1 MPNNLPLTG
10 DDFVDRLR
18 QGPYR
23 KNPNYN
29 PKTKKGRSVPP
40 IIVDTSAGDLT
51 GGGFTRTSNQ
61 GLNLDFSARSLGRDL
76 ESVEQDE
83 ELGISLSPY
92 NTVDEL
98 NKARADSQ
106 SALSQFGNFLAQAG
120 LGEVLVG
127 TMEGFG
133 NIFDG
138 AKQFVTGDNY
148 ESSAWTR
155 FWEDIHN
162 NIKDKFKIYRENP
175 NANWDLSDFGWWMDN
190 AVSVA
195 TTASLMI
202 PAAGWARGISML
214 GRIGKIGK
222 GVNAVTRWA
231 SKGLSNWSKAAK
243 TGNKYAQMRAAASI
257 NKTIHNAAEIT
268 GTALLSRTGENYME
282 GRQVYDDVYTNSKE
296 NLDNMPDTEFQKFL
310 ARHPEFRNQSKDN
323 IAKEIARQSA
333 NETFY
338 NDYWMLLMDIPQ
350 FKALGSL
357 WGKPMQ
363 RASKASERIA
373 AENVRRTLAGKKAE
387 DLIKDNLLNRTK
399 EGFKYAFKH
408 PTKSAVITQLGEGFE
423 EMYQGIQ
430 SEKGMEVATKYFD
443 PSFTPR
449 SLTSY
454 LTDGSIW
461 EQGFWG
467 WIGGMAFT
475 PAGQAIQK
483 GSHAVKGLYNK
494 KHMTAEEYEQWQRAN
509 RNIGA
514 EKINNVTVTAKE
526 FIDNMNKI
534 NEGKNPF
541 NFIVNKDTGAKII
554 KDGQLVE
561 ETIDDEQKELL
572 KQEAIDKFVTDTAF
586 DAIDSGVYPLMQE
599 ILNSSEFDQY
609 LTKNGATINGNDKA
623 ISKEISNRME
633 AIADMYQNE
642 LRNVNNLTDKANPF
656 ATIATARSLVRTKLQ
671 LEDYE
676 NQLGNITARMEE
688 ANDNQ
693 TDFNPYIERRKYNY
707 AKRQLDDIERQE
719 QIIATQYAN
728 KEIGASARDQYMK
741 ELDAQRKVWQ
751 DYIMNNTSKGA
762 IEETMRIIQE
772 DESIPD
778 DMKKDFSTIMRNLDK
793 QIASATEV
801 SIPSDTIKELIDEE
815 ITIESR
821 RNYTQAQ
828 LPLDETDYKNVYNE
842 FAMAMDQMYR
852 KRIDGDIDT
861 VKNYLN
867 NAKDL
872 DEAINKVLSENTG
885 ISKVDNALKSIRYGY
900 FNQNKD
906 MRGQITNNL
915 QMELIIEEARK
926 NRKKAE
932 DLQAEAEQSGTVLP
946 ESEAAQQQEQE
957 EAAVNQQETQDEN
970 DNPSTGEVEQTAIV
984 NTNTTI
990 TTDNTNLE
998 RAEAQQAQATVGTPE
1013 QEVETRQTGHEHDV
1027 NPMQVDVAQDEVEVQ
1042 RKLAQTIDA
1051 NSLRAELAAR
1061 KYVMQ
1066 IGFKESAKLDEI
1078 TKALQNKD
1086 ESKLAEFIQEITDFL
1101 TKQGFDN
1108 DISKIMAQRALVST
1122 INMYG
1127 AMNEKSA
1134 FGRLATQLAIGL
1146 NEAAAKKYSA
1156 TELINGKGLDEVV
1169 DAFMKEFVK
1178 VTNNLKLTNGK
1189 YVINLKTLFNYLI
1202 HNENIN
1208 GNTAVQIYN
1217 NLNEYIGSSVNTKY
1231 IFTGYDTK
1239 RGLYQTGEE
1248 FIHQVEEQ
1256 RKQEIASR
1264 NQMHIHLIE
1273 PEQRN
1278 KEFNDAMLAAANGAP
1293 SHIEEQRNKVG
1304 EVTNLNVIVDWE
1316 KNGKKKSTKIG
1327 ILRTVH
1333 YSQDARKIYPNSH
1346 YSGFR
1351 NEITRNDDGT
1361 VSLDCDN
1368 LFYAIC
1374 DATTTDGF
1382 NLRNAIADYFEK
1394 RLALLQDE
1402 SLTSAGLNKALNAL
1416 ITPEFISSI
1425 VDNPLIEELINQ
1437 GRYKLYV
1444 EAEDIEDIHD
1454 DEKSMRRL
1462 TAIRLAEDISKILF
1476 YADGYAENNVASEV
1490 NDFAVDSYT
1499 LRERYKTWKD
1509 KVYDNY
1515 THTYE
1520 LQKAINNNENKSAI
1534 VNVNV
1539 GFVTRLNEAPEDSQ
1553 PNIADQDFNPI
1564 PNTDGYTPFV
1574 YYSNGK
1580 LVDEYGNDYGYAP
1593 SGFGDYSMGYIV
1605 HTDGVQSFIAAC
1617 RTTANVKNTKI
1628 HKTVIAEI
1636 VDIITAQINN
1646 INNSNHVDNFNV
1658 VKERLQELFGPGGLF
1673 YFGNINLVTDS
1684 NERFITIQYKQGSGK
1699 NAKYTNI
1706 ATFHSIN
1713 KDGITPS
1720 NAITIYD
1727 NAGKVLTNVT
1737 SINAETRGILNKLT
1751 QTLTDTFVIN
1761 RSQIGM
1767 TKQTKSGGTPRI
1779 FTWNGENFIVHLGG
1793 KDYTYKNYGD
1803 FILQTAGFTTNLV
1816 SKNGSFVTRY
1826 IDTRHV
1832 TMDTHINKKE
1842 KVTQKA
1848 NTAVSDYLYNERNPK
1863 RKTANTE
1870 EILKRAGVPQEKIDI
1885 LLGTNSKIPFVTKQI
1900 FLSNVDDGKT
1910 NAFYNKKD
1918 KKIYITPRGAAIM
1931 NGSST
1936 NAIRIILHE
1945 NIHRLFNSSK
1955 YNDAERQR
1963 IINEIGYK
1971 TDNVEEDNPNSI
1983 YNFVVNKL
1991 KEQHNKGEIN
2001 DAFFNSTMKVIDT
2014 TQSYDNP
2021 QTKVEEFVVECLTQ
2035 PLFTEWL
2042 NNTQYDNESSVQG
2055 IKQSKKSILQ
2065 KLMDI
2070 LLNLFG
2076 IKDRKI
2082 NDFSILAREYVILGK
2097 GNNPTTNNDL
2107 FSQPIT
2113 TTTTTANAADT
2124 DNTNSPVERQPA
2136 SPTAIDNQPPA
2147 INPATGENIGTDT
2160 NDYIPIDEDGVFTMP
2175 DDEDYDPA
2183 DGLKAATD
2191 LIENNDTTA
2200 EIYSV
2205 PIADGADISTFGVR
2219 TVNDMSDFVNTFPMQ
2234 YRANIKQI
2242 LASNELNYTCA

>member
-1 MPNNLPLTG
+1 MPNNVITG
-10 DDFVDRLR
+10 NSFVDKIR
-18 QGPYR
+18 PYIP
-23 KNPNYN
+23 NPEYN
-29 PKTKKGRSVPP
+29 PKTKKGRVQPP
-40 IIVDTSAGDLT
+40 ILVDSSAPAINDNFMSRTMNSVNRLT
-51 GGGFTRTSNQ
+51 FTGRELGFTNEEI
-61 GLNLDFSARSLGRDL
+61 
-76 ESVEQDE
+76 ESDAD
-83 ELGISLSPY
+83 LGITLSPY

-162 NIKDKFKIYRENP
+162 DIKDKFKIYRENP
-175 NANWDLSDFGWWMDN
+175 NADWDLSDFGWWMDN

-222 GVNAVTRWA
+222 GINAVTRWA
-231 SKGLSNWSKAAK
+231 SKGLSNWSKAAR
-243 TGNKYAQMRAAASI
+243 TGNKYAQIRAAASI
-257 NKTIHNAAEIT
+257 NKTINNAAEIT

-282 GRQVYDDVYTNSKE
+282 GRQVYDEVYTNSKE

-310 ARHPEFRNQSKDN
+310 ARHPEFRNQSKDD

-387 DLIKDNLLNRTK
+387 DLIKNNLLNRTK

-454 LTDGSIW
+454 FTDGSIW

-483 GSHAVKGLYNK
+483 GSHAIKGLYNK

-514 EKINNVTVTAKE
+514 EKINNVTITAKE

-541 NFIVNKDTGAKII
+541 NFVVNKDTGTKII

-609 LTKNGATINGNDKA
+609 LTKNGATVNGNDKA

-633 AIADMYQNE
+633 AISDMYQNE

-656 ATIATARSLVRTKLQ
+656 ATIAAARSLVRTKLQ

-676 NQLGNITARMEE
+676 NQLGNIAARMEE

-707 AKRQLDDIERQE
+707 AKRQLDNIERQE

-762 IEETMRIIQE
+762 IEETMRTIQE

-778 DMKKDFSTIMRNLDK
+778 NMKKDFYTIMRNLDK

-828 LPLDETDYKNVYNE
+828 LPLDEADYKNVYNE

-872 DEAINKVLSENTG
+872 DEAINNVLSENTG

-932 DLQAEAEQSGTVLP
+932 NLQAEAEQSGTVLP
-946 ESEAAQQQEQE
+946 ESEAGQQQEQE
-957 EAAVNQQETQDEN
+957 EAAINQQETQDEN
-970 DNPSTGEVEQTAIV
+970 GNPSTGEVEQTTTA
-984 NTNTTI
+984 NTDTTI
-990 TTDNTNLE
+990 ATDNTNLE
-998 RAEAQQAQATVGTPE
+998 RAESQQAQATVGAPE

-1027 NPMQVDVAQDEVEVQ
+1027 NPMQVDVAQDEAEVQ

-1066 IGFKESAKLDEI
+1066 IGFKEGAKLDAI
-1078 TKALQNKD
+1078 TQALQNKD

-1101 TKQGFDN
+1101 TKQGFDD

-1169 DAFMKEFVK
+1169 DAFMEEFVK
-1178 VTNNLKLTNGK
+1178 VTNNLKLSNGK
-1189 YVINLKTLFNYLI
+1189 YIINLKTLFNYLI
-1202 HNENIN
+1202 HNESID
-1208 GNTAVQIYN
+1208 GKTAVQIYN
-1217 NLNEYIGSSVNTKY
+1217 NLNEYIASSVNTKY

-1256 RKQEIASR
+1256 RKQEISSR

-1293 SHIEEQRNKVG
+1293 SHIEEQRNKAG
-1304 EVTNLNVIVDWE
+1304 ELTNLNVIVDWE

-1402 SLTSAGLNKALNAL
+1402 SLTPAGLNKALNAL

-1437 GRYKLYV
+1437 GRYKPYV

-1462 TAIRLAEDISKILF
+1462 TAIRLAEDISKVLF

-1520 LQKAINNNENKSAI
+1520 LQKAINNNENKSATI
-1534 VNVNV
+1534 NVNV

-1593 SGFGDYSMGYIV
+1593 SGFGDYSMGFIV

-1617 RTTANVKNTKI
+1617 RTTANVKNTKM
-1628 HKTVIAEI
+1628 HKAVIAE
-1636 VDIITAQINN
+1636 VADIITAQINN
-1646 INNSNHVDNFNV
+1646 INNSNHADNFNV
-1658 VKERLQELFGPGGLF
+1658 VKERLEELFGLGGLF

-1684 NERFITIQYKQGSGK
+1684 NERFITIQYKQGRGK
-1699 NAKYTNI
+1699 DAKYTNI
-1706 ATFHSIN
+1706 TTFHSIN

-1727 NAGKVLTNVT
+1727 NAGKVLTNIT
-1737 SINAETRGILNKLT
+1737 SINAETQGILNKLT
-1751 QTLTDTFVIN
+1751 QTLTDNFVIN

-1779 FTWNGENFIVHLGG
+1779 FTWNGENFIVHLGA

-1803 FILQTAGFTTNLV
+1803 FIFQTAGFTTNLV

-1832 TMDTHINKKE
+1832 TMDTHINKKQ
-1842 KVTQKA
+1842 KITQKA

-1863 RKTANTE
+1863 RKTADTE

-1900 FLSNVDDGKT
+1900 SLSNVDDGKT

-1918 KKIYITPRGAAIM
+1918 KKIYITPRGASVM

-1955 YNDAERQR
+1955 YTNAERQR
-1963 IINEIGYK
+1963 IVTEL
-1971 TDNVEEDNPNSI
+1971 EDV
-1983 YNFVVNKL
+1983 YNFVRQKFIEEHDNGK
-1991 KEQHNKGEIN
+1991 IN
-2001 DAFFNSTMKVIDT
+2001 DAFFNSVNKVLDT
-2014 TQSYDNP
+2014 TQSYDNQ
-2021 QTKVEEFVVECLTQ
+2021 QTRMEEFVVECLTQ

-2107 FSQPIT
+2107 FSQHLT
-2113 TTTTTANAADT
+2113 TTSTAANTVDT
-2124 DNTNSPVERQPA
+2124 DNTNSPVEGQPA

-2147 INPATGENIGTDT
+2147 INPATGENVETTT

>member
-1 MPNNLPLTG
+1 MPNNVITG
-10 DDFVDRLR
+10 NSFVDKIR
-18 QGPYR
+18 PYIP
-23 KNPNYN
+23 NPEYN
-29 PKTKKGRSVPP
+29 PKTKKGRVQPP
-40 IIVDTSAGDLT
+40 ILVDSSAPAINDNFMSRTMNSVNRLT
-51 GGGFTRTSNQ
+51 FTGRELGFTNEEI
-61 GLNLDFSARSLGRDL
+61 
-76 ESVEQDE
+76 ESDAD
-83 ELGISLSPY
+83 LGITLSPY

-162 NIKDKFKIYRENP
+162 DIKDKFKIYRENP
-175 NANWDLSDFGWWMDN
+175 NADWDLSDFGWWMDN

-222 GVNAVTRWA
+222 GINAVTRWA
-231 SKGLSNWSKAAK
+231 SKGLSNWSKAAR
-243 TGNKYAQMRAAASI
+243 TGNKYAQIRAAASI
-257 NKTIHNAAEIT
+257 NKTINNAAEIT

-282 GRQVYDDVYTNSKE
+282 GRQVYDEVYTNSKE

-310 ARHPEFRNQSKDN
+310 ARHPEFRNQSKDD

-387 DLIKDNLLNRTK
+387 DLIKNNLLNRTK

-454 LTDGSIW
+454 FTDGSIW

-483 GSHAVKGLYNK
+483 GSHAIKGLYNK

-514 EKINNVTVTAKE
+514 EKINNVTITAKE

-541 NFIVNKDTGAKII
+541 NFVVNKDTGTKII

-609 LTKNGATINGNDKA
+609 LTKNGATVNGNDKA

-633 AIADMYQNE
+633 AISDMYQNE

-656 ATIATARSLVRTKLQ
+656 ATIAAARSLVRTKLQ

-676 NQLGNITARMEE
+676 NQLGNIAARMEE

-707 AKRQLDDIERQE
+707 AKRQLDNIERQE

-762 IEETMRIIQE
+762 IEETMRTIQE

-778 DMKKDFSTIMRNLDK
+778 NMKKDFYTIMRNLDK

-828 LPLDETDYKNVYNE
+828 LPLDEADYKNVYNE

-872 DEAINKVLSENTG
+872 DEAINNVLSENTG

-932 DLQAEAEQSGTVLP
+932 NLQAEAEQSGTVLP
-946 ESEAAQQQEQE
+946 ESEAGQQQEQE
-957 EAAVNQQETQDEN
+957 EAAINQQETQDEN
-970 DNPSTGEVEQTAIV
+970 GNPSTGEVEQTTTA
-984 NTNTTI
+984 NTDTTI
-990 TTDNTNLE
+990 ATDNTNLE
-998 RAEAQQAQATVGTPE
+998 RAESQQAQATVGAPE

-1027 NPMQVDVAQDEVEVQ
+1027 NPMQVDVAQDEAEVQ

-1066 IGFKESAKLDEI
+1066 IGFKEGAKLDAI
-1078 TKALQNKD
+1078 TQALQNKD

-1101 TKQGFDN
+1101 TKQGFDD

-1169 DAFMKEFVK
+1169 DAFMEEFVK
-1178 VTNNLKLTNGK
+1178 VTNNLKLSNGK
-1189 YVINLKTLFNYLI
+1189 YIINLKTLFNYLI
-1202 HNENIN
+1202 HNESID
-1208 GNTAVQIYN
+1208 GKTAVQIYN
-1217 NLNEYIGSSVNTKY
+1217 NLNEYIASSVNTKY

-1256 RKQEIASR
+1256 RKQEISSR

-1293 SHIEEQRNKVG
+1293 SHIEEQRNKAG
-1304 EVTNLNVIVDWE
+1304 ELTNLNVIVDWE

-1402 SLTSAGLNKALNAL
+1402 SLTPAGLNKALNAL

-1437 GRYKLYV
+1437 GRYKPYV

-1462 TAIRLAEDISKILF
+1462 TAIRLAEDISKVLF

-1520 LQKAINNNENKSAI
+1520 LQKAINNNENKSATI
-1534 VNVNV
+1534 NVNV

-1593 SGFGDYSMGYIV
+1593 SGFGDYSMGFIV
-1605 HTDGVQSFIAAC
+1605 HTDGIQSFIAAC
-1617 RTTANVKNTKI
+1617 RTTANVKNTKM
-1628 HKTVIAEI
+1628 HKAVIAE
-1636 VDIITAQINN
+1636 VADIITAQINN
-1646 INNSNHVDNFNV
+1646 INNSNHADNFNV
-1658 VKERLQELFGPGGLF
+1658 VKERLEELFGPGGLF

-1684 NERFITIQYKQGSGK
+1684 NERFITIQYKQGRGK
-1699 NAKYTNI
+1699 DAKYTNI
-1706 ATFHSIN
+1706 TTFHSIN

-1727 NAGKVLTNVT
+1727 NAGKVLTNIT
-1737 SINAETRGILNKLT
+1737 SINAETQGILNKLT
-1751 QTLTDTFVIN
+1751 QTLTDNFVIN

-1779 FTWNGENFIVHLGG
+1779 FTWNGENFIVHLGA

-1803 FILQTAGFTTNLV
+1803 FIFQTAGFTTNLV

-1832 TMDTHINKKE
+1832 TMDTHINKKQ
-1842 KVTQKA
+1842 KITQKA

-1863 RKTANTE
+1863 RKTADTE

-1900 FLSNVDDGKT
+1900 SLSNVDDGKT

-1918 KKIYITPRGAAIM
+1918 KKIYITPRGASVM

-1955 YNDAERQR
+1955 YTNAERQR
-1963 IINEIGYK
+1963 IVTEL
-1971 TDNVEEDNPNSI
+1971 EDV
-1983 YNFVVNKL
+1983 YNFVRQKFIEEHDNGK
-1991 KEQHNKGEIN
+1991 IN
-2001 DAFFNSTMKVIDT
+2001 DAFFNSVNKVLDT
-2014 TQSYDNP
+2014 TQSYDNQ
-2021 QTKVEEFVVECLTQ
+2021 QTRMEEFVVECLTQ

-2107 FSQPIT
+2107 FSQHLT
-2113 TTTTTANAADT
+2113 TTSTAANTVDT
-2124 DNTNSPVERQPA
+2124 DNTNSPVEGQPA

-2147 INPATGENIGTDT
+2147 INPATGENVETTT

>member
-1 MPNNLPLTG
+1 MPHPILTG
-10 DDFVDRLR
+10 NDLLDKLR
-18 QGPYR
+18 SNGVYR
-23 KNPNYN
+23 NPDYN
-29 PKTKKGRSVPP
+29 PKTKKGKLQPQHLVDDTAGNINRG
-40 IIVDTSAGDLT
+40 IVTRAAQDQANIQVSPVDL
-51 GGGFTRTSNQ
+51 
-61 GLNLDFSARSLGRDL
+61 GLTQNEVDEDF
-76 ESVEQDE
+76 
-83 ELGISLSPY
+83 ELGINPINPY

-127 TMEGFG
+127 SMEGFG

-148 ESSAWTR
+148 ESSAWTS

-175 NANWDLSDFGWWMDN
+175 DTSWDLSDFGWWMDN

-202 PAAGWARGISML
+202 PTVGVAKGISML
-214 GRIGKIGK
+214 GRIGKIEK
-222 GVNAVTRWA
+222 GINAATRWV

-257 NKTIHNAAEIT
+257 NKTIRNGAETT
-268 GTALLSRTGENYME
+268 GTSLLSRTGENYME
-282 GRQVYDDVYTNSKE
+282 GRQVYDDVYTNTKE
-296 NLDNMPDTEFQKFL
+296 NLDNMPDEEFAKFL
-310 ARHPEFRNQSKDN
+310 AQHPEFRNQSKDD
-323 IAKEIARQSA
+323 IAKEIAHQSA

-357 WGKPMQ
+357 WGKPMR

-373 AENVRRTLAGKKAE
+373 TENVRRTLAGKKAE
-387 DLIKDNLLNRTK
+387 DLIKDNILNRTK

-483 GSHAVKGLYNK
+483 GSHAAKGLYNK

-541 NFIVNKDTGAKII
+541 NFVVNKDTGVKII

-609 LTKNGATINGNDKA
+609 LINNGATINGNDKA

-656 ATIATARSLVRTKLQ
+656 ATITTARSLIRTKLQ

-676 NQLGNITARMEE
+676 NQLGNIAARMEE

-693 TDFNPYIERRKYNY
+693 TDFSPYIERKKYNY
-707 AKRQLDDIERQE
+707 AKRQLDNIEKQE

-762 IEETMRIIQE
+762 IEETMRTIQE
-772 DESIPD
+772 DENIPD
-778 DMKKDFSTIMRNLDK
+778 DMKKDFSTIMKNLDK

-815 ITIESR
+815 TTIESR

-915 QMELIIEEARK
+915 QMELVIEEARK

-957 EAAVNQQETQDEN
+957 EAAANQQETQDEN
-970 DNPSTGEVEQTAIV
+970 GNPSTGEVEQTATA
-984 NTNTTI
+984 NTNTAI
-990 TTDNTNLE
+990 ATDNTNLE

-1013 QEVETRQTGHEHDV
+1013 QKVETRQTGHEHDV
-1027 NPMQVDVAQDEVEVQ
+1027 NPMQVDVAQDEAEVQ

-1066 IGFKESAKLDEI
+1066 IGFKESAKLDAI
-1078 TKALQNKD
+1078 TQALQNKD

-1156 TELINGKGLDEVV
+1156 TELINGKGLDEIV
-1169 DAFMKEFVK
+1169 DSFMEEFVK
-1178 VTNNLKLTNGK
+1178 ITNNLKLSNGK

-1202 HNENIN
+1202 HNESID

-1217 NLNEYIGSSVNTKY
+1217 NLNEYIASSVNTKY

-1248 FIHQVEEQ
+1248 FINQVEEQ
-1256 RKQEIASR
+1256 RKQEISSR

-1273 PEQRN
+1273 YEQRN
-1278 KEFNDAMLAAANGAP
+1278 KEFDDAMLAAANGAP
-1293 SHIEEQRNKVG
+1293 SHIEEQRNSEG
-1304 EVTNLNVIVDWE
+1304 EVTNLNIIVDWE

-1327 ILRTVH
+1327 ILRAVH

-1402 SLTSAGLNKALNAL
+1402 SLTPAELNKALNAL

-1437 GRYKLYV
+1437 GRYKPYA
-1444 EAEDIEDIHD
+1444 EAEDIKDIYND
-1454 DEKSMRRL
+1454 DESMQRR
-1462 TAIRLAEDISKILF
+1462 TAIRLAEDISKVLF

-1499 LRERYKTWKD
+1499 LRLRYKTWKY

-1520 LQKAINNNENKSAI
+1520 LQKAINNNENKSAT

-1580 LVDEYGNDYGYAP
+1580 FVDEYGNDYGYAP
-1593 SGFGDYSMGYIV
+1593 SGFGDYSMGFLVY
-1605 HTDGVQSFIAAC
+1605 TDGVQPFIAAC

-1628 HKTVIAEI
+1628 HKAVIAE
-1636 VDIITAQINN
+1636 VADIITAQINN

-1658 VKERLQELFGPGGLF
+1658 VKERLEELFGPGGLF

-1684 NERFITIQYKQGSGK
+1684 NERFITIQYKQGNGK
-1699 NAKYTNI
+1699 DAKYTNI

-1727 NAGKVLTNVT
+1727 NTGKVLTNIT
-1737 SINAETRGILNKLT
+1737 SINPGTRGILNKLT
-1751 QTLTDTFVIN
+1751 QTLTNTFVIN

-1779 FTWNGENFIVHLGG
+1779 FTWDGKNFIVHLGG

-1803 FILQTAGFTTNLV
+1803 FIFQTAGFTTNLV

-1832 TMDTHINKKE
+1832 TMNTHINKKE

-1848 NTAVSDYLYNERNPK
+1848 NTAVSDYLYDERNPK
-1863 RKTANTE
+1863 RKTADTE

-1918 KKIYITPRGAAIM
+1918 KKIYMTPRGAAVM

-1945 NIHRLFNSSK
+1945 NIHRLFNGHK
-1955 YNDAERQR
+1955 YTNAERQR
-1963 IINEIGYK
+1963 IVTEL
-1971 TDNVEEDNPNSI
+1971 EDV
-1983 YNFVVNKL
+1983 YNFVRQKL
-1991 KEQHNKGEIN
+1991 IEEHDNGKIN
-2001 DAFFNSTMKVIDT
+2001 DAFFNSVNKVLDT
-2014 TQSYDNP
+2014 TQSYDNQ
-2021 QTKVEEFVVECLTQ
+2021 QTRMEEFVVECLTQ

-2070 LLNLFG
+2070 LLNLLG
-2076 IKDRKI
+2076 IKDREI

-2097 GNNPTTNNDL
+2097 DNNPTTNNDL
-2107 FSQPIT
+2107 FSQPMT
-2113 TTTTTANAADT
+2113 TSSVVTNAADT
-2124 DNTNSPVERQPA
+2124 DNTNSPVEGQPA

-2147 INPATGENIGTDT
+2147 INPATGENVETTT
-2160 NDYIPIDEDGVFTMP
+2160 NDYIPIDEDGVFIMP
-2175 DDEDYDPA
+2175 DDEDYDA
-2183 DGLKAATD
+2183 SDGLKAATD

>member
-1 MPNNLPLTG
+1 MPNNVITG
-10 DDFVDRLR
+10 NSFVDKIR
-18 QGPYR
+18 PYIP
-23 KNPNYN
+23 NPEYN
-29 PKTKKGRSVPP
+29 PKTKKGRIQPPVLVDSSAPAINDDFMSRTMNSVNR
-40 IIVDTSAGDLT
+40 LT
-51 GGGFTRTSNQ
+51 FTGRELGFTNEEI
-61 GLNLDFSARSLGRDL
+61 
-76 ESVEQDE
+76 ESDAD
-83 ELGISLSPY
+83 LGITLSPY

-106 SALSQFGNFLAQAG
+106 SALAQFGNFLAQAG

-148 ESSAWTR
+148 ESSTWTR

-231 SKGLSNWSKAAK
+231 SKGLSNWSKTAK

-296 NLDNMPDTEFQKFL
+296 NLDNMPDEEFAKFL
-310 ARHPEFRNQSKDN
+310 TRHPEFRNQSKDD

-338 NDYWMLLMDIPQ
+338 NDYWMLLMDTPQ

-357 WGKPMQ
+357 WGKPLN

-373 AENVRRTLAGKKAE
+373 AENVRRTLAGKNAE
-387 DLIKDNLLNRTK
+387 DLIKDNLLNKTK

-514 EKINNVTVTAKE
+514 EKINNVTITAKE

-541 NFIVNKDTGAKII
+541 NFVVNKDTGAKII

-609 LTKNGATINGNDKA
+609 LTKNGATVNSNDKA

-676 NQLGNITARMEE
+676 NQLGNIAARMEE

-707 AKRQLDDIERQE
+707 AKRQLDNIERQE

-762 IEETMRIIQE
+762 IEETMRTIQE
-772 DESIPD
+772 NESIPD
-778 DMKKDFSTIMRNLDK
+778 NMKKDFYTIMRNLDK

-828 LPLDETDYKNVYNE
+828 LPLDETNYKNVYNE

-915 QMELIIEEARK
+915 QMELVIEEARK

-970 DNPSTGEVEQTAIV
+970 GNPSTGEVEQTTTT
-984 NTNTTI
+984 NTNTAI
-990 TTDNTNLE
+990 ATDNTNLE
-998 RAEAQQAQATVGTPE
+998 RAEAQQAQATVGAPE

-1027 NPMQVDVAQDEVEVQ
+1027 NPMQVDIAQDEAEVQ

-1066 IGFKESAKLDEI
+1066 IGFKEGAKLDAI
-1078 TKALQNKD
+1078 TQALQNKD
-1086 ESKLAEFIQEITDFL
+1086 ESKLTEFIQEITDFL
-1101 TKQGFDN
+1101 TKQGFDSN
-1108 DISKIMAQRALVST
+1108 ISKIMAQRALVST

-1169 DAFMKEFVK
+1169 DAFMEEFIK
-1178 VTNNLKLTNGK
+1178 VTNNLKLSNGK
-1189 YVINLKTLFNYLI
+1189 YIINLKTLFNYLI
-1202 HNENIN
+1202 HNESID
-1208 GNTAVQIYN
+1208 GKTAVQIYN
-1217 NLNEYIGSSVNTKY
+1217 NLNEYIASSVNTKY

-1333 YSQDARKIYPNSH
+1333 YSQNARKIYPNSH

-1394 RLALLQDE
+1394 RLALLQNE
-1402 SLTSAGLNKALNAL
+1402 SLTPAGLNKALNAL

-1437 GRYKLYV
+1437 GRYKPYV

-1462 TAIRLAEDISKILF
+1462 TAIRLAEDISKVLF

-1520 LQKAINNNENKSAI
+1520 LQKAINNNENKTADI
-1534 VNVNV
+1534 NVNV

-1593 SGFGDYSMGYIV
+1593 SGFGDYSMGFIV

-1628 HKTVIAEI
+1628 HKAVIAEI
-1636 VDIITAQINN
+1636 ADIITAQINN
-1646 INNSNHVDNFNV
+1646 INNSNHIDNFNV
-1658 VKERLQELFGPGGLF
+1658 VKERLEELFGPGGLF

-1684 NERFITIQYKQGSGK
+1684 NERFITIQYKQGRGK
-1699 NAKYTNI
+1699 DAKYTNI

-1779 FTWNGENFIVHLGG
+1779 FTWNGENFIVHLGD

-1803 FILQTAGFTTNLV
+1803 FIFQTAGFTTNLV

-1842 KVTQKA
+1842 KITQKA

-1863 RKTANTE
+1863 RKTADTE

-1900 FLSNVDDGKT
+1900 SLSNVDDGKT
-1910 NAFYNKKD
+1910 NAFYDKKD
-1918 KKIYITPRGAAIM
+1918 KKIYITPRGAAVM

-1945 NIHRLFNSSK
+1945 NIHRLFNSTK
-1955 YNDAERQR
+1955 YTNAERQR
-1963 IINEIGYK
+1963 IITEL
-1971 TDNVEEDNPNSI
+1971 EDV
-1983 YNFVVNKL
+1983 YNFVRQKL
-1991 KEQHNKGEIN
+1991 IEEHDNGNIN
-2001 DAFFNSTMKVIDT
+2001 DAFFNSVNKVLDT
-2014 TQSYDNP
+2014 TQSYDNQ
-2021 QTKVEEFVVECLTQ
+2021 QTRMEEFVVECLTQ

-2082 NDFSILAREYVILGK
+2082 NDFSILAREYVILSK
-2097 GNNPTTNNDL
+2097 GNIPTTNDNI
-2107 FSQPIT
+2107 FSQPMT
-2113 TTTTTANAADT
+2113 TTSTATNAADI
-2124 DNTNSPVERQPA
+2124 DNTNSPVERQSV

-2160 NDYIPIDEDGVFTMP
+2160 NDDIPIDEDGVFTMP

-2183 DGLKAATD
+2183 DGLKAATN

-2205 PIADGADISTFGVR
+2205 PIADDANISTFGVR
-2219 TVNDMSDFVNTFPMQ
+2219 TVNDMSDFINTFPMQ

>member
-1 MPNNLPLTG
+1 MPRPILTG
-10 DDFVDRLR
+10 NDLLDKLR
-18 QGPYR
+18 SNGVYR
-23 KNPNYN
+23 NPNYN
-29 PKTKKGRSVPP
+29 PKTKKGKLQPQYL
-40 IIVDTSAGDLT
+40 VDNTAGDINRGIVTRAAQDQANIQVSPVDLGLT
-51 GGGFTRTSNQ
+51 QNEVDE
-61 GLNLDFSARSLGRDL
+61 DF
-76 ESVEQDE
+76 
-83 ELGISLSPY
+83 ELGINPINRY

-127 TMEGFG
+127 SMEGFG

-148 ESSAWTR
+148 ESSAWTS

-202 PAAGWARGISML
+202 PAAGWAKGISML
-214 GRIGKIGK
+214 GRVRKIGK
-222 GVNAVTRWA
+222 GVNATTRWI

-257 NKTIHNAAEIT
+257 NKTINNAAEIT

-282 GRQVYDDVYTNSKE
+282 GRQVYDEVYTNSKE
-296 NLDNMPDTEFQKFL
+296 NLQGMIEKDEQDGTHEFAKFI
-310 ARHPEFRNQSKDN
+310 ARNPKFRNMSVDD

-363 RASKASERIA
+363 RASKSSERIA

-408 PTKSAVITQLGEGFE
+408 PTKSAIITQLGEGFE

-467 WIGGMAFT
+467 WIGGTAFT

-483 GSHAVKGLYNK
+483 GFHAAKGLYNK
-494 KHMTAEEYEQWQRAN
+494 KRMTAEEYEQWQRAN

-541 NFIVNKDTGAKII
+541 NFVVNKDTGAKII

-572 KQEAIDKFVTDTAF
+572 KQEAIDKFVIDTAF

-609 LTKNGATINGNDKA
+609 LTKNGATVNGNDKA

-656 ATIATARSLVRTKLQ
+656 ATIAAARSLVRTKLQ

-676 NQLGNITARMEE
+676 NQLGNIAARMEE

-693 TDFNPYIERRKYNY
+693 TDFSPYIERRKYNY
-707 AKRQLDDIERQE
+707 AKRQLDNIERQE

-762 IEETMRIIQE
+762 IEETMRTIQE

-778 DMKKDFSTIMRNLDK
+778 DMKKDFSIIMRNLDK
-793 QIASATEV
+793 QIASATEI

-926 NRKKAE
+926 NRQKAE

-946 ESEAAQQQEQE
+946 ESEAAQQQEKE
-957 EAAVNQQETQDEN
+957 EAAINQQETQDEN
-970 DNPSTGEVEQTAIV
+970 GNHSTGKVEQTTTA

-1027 NPMQVDVAQDEVEVQ
+1027 NPMQVDVVQDEAEVQ

-1066 IGFKESAKLDEI
+1066 IGFKEGAKLDAI
-1078 TKALQNKD
+1078 TQALQNKD

-1101 TKQGFDN
+1101 AKQGFDN

-1178 VTNNLKLTNGK
+1178 VTNNIKLSNGK

-1202 HNENIN
+1202 HNESIN

-1217 NLNEYIGSSVNTKY
+1217 NLNEYIASSINTKY

-1256 RKQEIASR
+1256 RKQEIAYR

-1278 KEFNDAMLAAANGAP
+1278 KEFNDAMLAAVNGAP
-1293 SHIEEQRNKVG
+1293 SHIEEQRNKAG

-1351 NEITRNDDGT
+1351 N
-1361 VSLDCDN
+1361 
-1368 LFYAIC
+1368 
-1374 DATTTDGF
+1374 
-1382 NLRNAIADYFEK
+1382 
-1394 RLALLQDE
+1394 
-1402 SLTSAGLNKALNAL
+1402 
-1416 ITPEFISSI
+1416 
-1425 VDNPLIEELINQ
+1425 
-1437 GRYKLYV
+1437 
-1444 EAEDIEDIHD
+1444 
-1454 DEKSMRRL
+1454 
-1462 TAIRLAEDISKILF
+1462 
-1476 YADGYAENNVASEV
+1476 
-1490 NDFAVDSYT
+1490 
-1499 LRERYKTWKD
+1499 
-1509 KVYDNY
+1509 
-1515 THTYE
+1515 
-1520 LQKAINNNENKSAI
+1520 
-1534 VNVNV
+1534 
-1539 GFVTRLNEAPEDSQ
+1539 
-1553 PNIADQDFNPI
+1553 
-1564 PNTDGYTPFV
+1564 
-1574 YYSNGK
+1574 
-1580 LVDEYGNDYGYAP
+1580 
-1593 SGFGDYSMGYIV
+1593 
-1605 HTDGVQSFIAAC
+1605 
-1617 RTTANVKNTKI
+1617 
-1628 HKTVIAEI
+1628 
-1636 VDIITAQINN
+1636 
-1646 INNSNHVDNFNV
+1646 
-1658 VKERLQELFGPGGLF
+1658 
-1673 YFGNINLVTDS
+1673 
-1684 NERFITIQYKQGSGK
+1684 
-1699 NAKYTNI
+1699 
-1706 ATFHSIN
+1706 
-1713 KDGITPS
+1713 
-1720 NAITIYD
+1720 
-1727 NAGKVLTNVT
+1727 
-1737 SINAETRGILNKLT
+1737 
-1751 QTLTDTFVIN
+1751 
-1761 RSQIGM
+1761 
-1767 TKQTKSGGTPRI
+1767 
-1779 FTWNGENFIVHLGG
+1779 
-1793 KDYTYKNYGD
+1793 
-1803 FILQTAGFTTNLV
+1803 
-1816 SKNGSFVTRY
+1816 
-1826 IDTRHV
+1826 
-1832 TMDTHINKKE
+1832 
-1842 KVTQKA
+1842 
-1848 NTAVSDYLYNERNPK
+1848 
-1863 RKTANTE
+1863 
-1870 EILKRAGVPQEKIDI
+1870 
-1885 LLGTNSKIPFVTKQI
+1885 
-1900 FLSNVDDGKT
+1900 
-1910 NAFYNKKD
+1910 
-1918 KKIYITPRGAAIM
+1918 
-1931 NGSST
+1931 
-1936 NAIRIILHE
+1936 
-1945 NIHRLFNSSK
+1945 
-1955 YNDAERQR
+1955 
-1963 IINEIGYK
+1963 
-1971 TDNVEEDNPNSI
+1971 
-1983 YNFVVNKL
+1983 
-1991 KEQHNKGEIN
+1991 
-2001 DAFFNSTMKVIDT
+2001 
-2014 TQSYDNP
+2014 
-2021 QTKVEEFVVECLTQ
+2021 
-2035 PLFTEWL
+2035 
-2042 NNTQYDNESSVQG
+2042 
-2055 IKQSKKSILQ
+2055 
-2065 KLMDI
+2065 
-2070 LLNLFG
+2070 
-2076 IKDRKI
+2076 
-2082 NDFSILAREYVILGK
+2082 
-2097 GNNPTTNNDL
+2097 
-2107 FSQPIT
+2107 
-2113 TTTTTANAADT
+2113 
-2124 DNTNSPVERQPA
+2124 
-2136 SPTAIDNQPPA
+2136 
-2147 INPATGENIGTDT
+2147 
-2160 NDYIPIDEDGVFTMP
+2160 
-2175 DDEDYDPA
+2175 
-2183 DGLKAATD
+2183 
-2191 LIENNDTTA
+2191 
-2200 EIYSV
+2200 
-2205 PIADGADISTFGVR
+2205 
-2219 TVNDMSDFVNTFPMQ
+2219 
-2234 YRANIKQI
+2234 
-2242 LASNELNYTCA
+2242 

>member
-1 MPNNLPLTG
+1 MPRPILTG
-10 DDFVDRLR
+10 NDLLDKLR
-18 QGPYR
+18 SNGVYR
-23 KNPNYN
+23 NPDYN
-29 PKTKKGRSVPP
+29 PKTKKGKLQPQYL
-40 IIVDTSAGDLT
+40 VDNTAGDINRGIVTRAAQDQANIQVSPVDLGLT
-51 GGGFTRTSNQ
+51 QNEVDE
-61 GLNLDFSARSLGRDL
+61 DF
-76 ESVEQDE
+76 
-83 ELGISLSPY
+83 ELGINPINRY

-127 TMEGFG
+127 SMEGFG

-148 ESSAWTR
+148 ESSAWTS

-202 PAAGWARGISML
+202 PAAGWAKGISML
-214 GRIGKIGK
+214 GRVSKIGK
-222 GVNAVTRWA
+222 GVNATTRWI

-257 NKTIHNAAEIT
+257 NKTINNAAEIT

-282 GRQVYDDVYTNSKE
+282 GRQVYDEVYTNSKE
-296 NLDNMPDTEFQKFL
+296 NLQGMIEKDEQDGTHEFAKFI
-310 ARHPEFRNQSKDN
+310 ARNPKFRNMSVDD

-363 RASKASERIA
+363 RASKSSERIA

-483 GSHAVKGLYNK
+483 GFHAAKGLYNK

-514 EKINNVTVTAKE
+514 EKINNVTITAKE

-541 NFIVNKDTGAKII
+541 NFVVNKDTGTKII

-609 LTKNGATINGNDKA
+609 LTKNGANINGNDKA
-623 ISKEISNRME
+623 ISKEISNRMS

-642 LRNVNNLTDKANPF
+642 LRNFNNLTDKANPF
-656 ATIATARSLVRTKLQ
+656 TTINATRSVVRAKLQ

-676 NQLGNITARMEE
+676 NQLGNIAARMEE

-693 TDFNPYIERRKYNY
+693 TDFSPYIERRKYNY
-707 AKRQLDDIERQE
+707 AKRQLDNIERQE

-762 IEETMRIIQE
+762 IEETMRTIQE

-778 DMKKDFSTIMRNLDK
+778 DMKKDFSIIMRNLDK
-793 QIASATEV
+793 QIASATEI

-852 KRIDGDIDT
+852 KRIDGNIDT

-867 NAKDL
+867 DAKDL

-926 NRKKAE
+926 NRQKAE

-970 DNPSTGEVEQTAIV
+970 GNLSTGEVEQTTTA
-984 NTNTTI
+984 NTNTAI

-998 RAEAQQAQATVGTPE
+998 RVEAQQAQATVGTPE

-1027 NPMQVDVAQDEVEVQ
+1027 NPMQVDVAQDEAEVQ

-1066 IGFKESAKLDEI
+1066 IGFKEGAKLDAI
-1078 TKALQNKD
+1078 TQALQNKD

-1108 DISKIMAQRALVST
+1108 DITKIMAQRALVST

-1156 TELINGKGLDEVV
+1156 TELINGKGLNEVV
-1169 DAFMKEFVK
+1169 DAFMEEFVK
-1178 VTNNLKLTNGK
+1178 VTNNIKLSNGK

-1202 HNENIN
+1202 HNESIN

-1217 NLNEYIGSSVNTKY
+1217 NLNEYIASSINTKY

-1293 SHIEEQRNKVG
+1293 SHIEEQRNKAG

-1402 SLTSAGLNKALNAL
+1402 SLTPAGLNKALNAL

-1437 GRYKLYV
+1437 DRYKPHI

-1462 TAIRLAEDISKILF
+1462 TAIRLAEDISKVLF

-1509 KVYDNY
+1509 KIYDNY

-1520 LQKAINNNENKSAI
+1520 LQKAINNDENKTATI
-1534 VNVNV
+1534 NVNV
-1539 GFVTRLNEAPEDSQ
+1539 SFVTRLNEAPEDSQ

-1593 SGFGDYSMGYIV
+1593 SGFGDYSMGFIV

-1628 HKTVIAEI
+1628 HKAVIAE
-1636 VDIITAQINN
+1636 VADIITAQINN
-1646 INNSNHVDNFNV
+1646 VNNSNHVDNFNV
-1658 VKERLQELFGPGGLF
+1658 VKERLEELFGPGGLF

-1684 NERFITIQYKQGSGK
+1684 NERFITIQYKQGRGK
-1699 NAKYTNI
+1699 DAKYTNI

-1727 NAGKVLTNVT
+1727 NAGKVLTNVI

-1751 QTLTDTFVIN
+1751 QTLTDNFVIN

-1803 FILQTAGFTTNLV
+1803 FIFQTAGFTTNLV

-1832 TMDTHINKKE
+1832 TMDTHINKKQ

-1863 RKTANTE
+1863 RKTSDTE

-1900 FLSNVDDGKT
+1900 SLSNVDDGKT

-1918 KKIYITPRGAAIM
+1918 KKIYITPRGAAVM

-1955 YNDAERQR
+1955 YTNAEHQR
-1963 IINEIGYK
+1963 IVTEL
-1971 TDNVEEDNPNSI
+1971 EDV
-1983 YNFVVNKL
+1983 YNFVRQKL
-1991 KEQHNKGEIN
+1991 IEEHDNGNIN
-2001 DAFFNSTMKVIDT
+2001 DAFFNSVNKVLDT
-2014 TQSYDNP
+2014 TQSYDNQ
-2021 QTKVEEFVVECLTQ
+2021 QTRMEEFVVECLTQ

-2097 GNNPTTNNDL
+2097 GNAPITNNDL
-2107 FSQPIT
+2107 FSQHIT
-2113 TTTTTANAADT
+2113 TTSAVTNAADT
-2124 DNTNSPVERQPA
+2124 DNTNSPVERQPT

-2147 INPATGENIGTDT
+2147 INPATGENVETTT

>member
-1 MPNNLPLTG
+1 MPRPILTG
-10 DDFVDRLR
+10 NDLLDKLR
-18 QGPYR
+18 NNGVYR
-23 KNPNYN
+23 NPNYN
-29 PKTKKGRSVPP
+29 PKTKKGKLQPEYL
-40 IIVDTSAGDLT
+40 VDNNAGDINS
-51 GGGFTRTSNQ
+51 GIVTRAAQDQANIQVSPVDL
-61 GLNLDFSARSLGRDL
+61 GLSQEDVDRDF
-76 ESVEQDE
+76 
-83 ELGISLSPY
+83 ELGINPINPY
-92 NTVDEL
+92 NTADEL
-98 NKARADSQ
+98 DKARADTQ
-106 SALSQFGNFLAQAG
+106 SALSQFGNFLGQAA

-127 TMEGFG
+127 SMEGFG

-138 AKQFVTGDNY
+138 AKQFITRDNY
-148 ESSAWTR
+148 ESSDWTNY
-155 FWEDIHN
+155 WEDLHN
-162 NIKDKFKIYRENP
+162 SIKDKFKIYRENP
-175 NANWDLSDFGWWMDN
+175 NTSWDLSDFGWWMDN

-214 GRIGKIGK
+214 GRIGKVEK
-222 GVNAVTRWA
+222 ATNALTRWA

-257 NKTIHNAAEIT
+257 NKTIRNGAEIV

-282 GRQVYDDVYTNSKE
+282 GRQVYDEVYTNSKE
-296 NLDNMPDTEFQKFL
+296 NLDNMPDAEFQKFL
-310 ARHPEFRNQSKDN
+310 ARHPEFRNQSKDD

-338 NDYWMLLMDIPQ
+338 NDYWMLLMDILQ

-387 DLIKDNLLNRTK
+387 DLIKDNFLNRTK
-399 EGFKYAFKH
+399 EGFRYAFKN
-408 PTKSAVITQLGEGFE
+408 PTKSAVATQLGEGFE

-443 PSFTPR
+443 PLFTPR

-454 LTDGSIW
+454 LSDSSIW

-483 GSHAVKGLYNK
+483 GAHAVKGLYNK

-514 EKINNVTVTAKE
+514 EKINNVTTTAQE
-526 FIDNMNKI
+526 FINNMNKI

-541 NFIVNKDTGAKII
+541 NFIINKDTGTKII
-554 KDGQLVE
+554 KDGQLIE
-561 ETIDDEQKELL
+561 ETIDDAQKELL

-609 LTKNGATINGNDKA
+609 LTKNGATVNGNDKA

-676 NQLGNITARMEE
+676 NQLDNIASRIDE
-688 ANDNQ
+688 ANDTQ
-693 TDFNPYIERRKYNY
+693 TDYSAYIERRKYNR
-707 AKRQLDDIERQE
+707 AKRALDEITKQE
-719 QIIATQYAN
+719 QIIATSYAN

-741 ELDAQRKVWQ
+741 ELARQRKVWE
-751 DYIMNNTSKGA
+751 DYIANNTSKGA
-762 IEETMRIIQE
+762 IEQAMQSIQE

-778 DMKKDFSTIMRNLDK
+778 DMKKDFNTIIRQLDK
-793 QIASATEV
+793 QLTPETEM
-801 SIPSDTIKELIDEE
+801 SIPTDTVKELINEE
-815 ITIESR
+815 MTIESR
-821 RNYTQAQ
+821 RNYTEAQ
-828 LPLDETDYKNVYNE
+828 LPLDENDYKDAYNE

-861 VKNYLN
+861 IKNYLN

-872 DEAINKVLSENTG
+872 DVAINKVLSENTG

-946 ESEAAQQQEQE
+946 ESEAAQQQAQE
-957 EAAVNQQETQDEN
+957 EASINQQETQDEN
-970 DNPSTGEVEQTAIV
+970 DNPSTGEVEQTATTQ
-984 NTNTTI
+984 TNAAVATN
-990 TTDNTNLE
+990 NTNLE
-998 RAEAQQAQATVGTPE
+998 RAEAQQAQATVGVPE

-1027 NPMQVDVAQDEVEVQ
+1027 NPMQVDVAQDEAEVQ

-1066 IGFKESAKLDEI
+1066 IGFKEAVKLDTI
-1078 TKALQNKD
+1078 TQALQNKD
-1086 ESKLAEFIQEITDFL
+1086 ESKLAEFIQEVTDFL
-1101 TKQGFDN
+1101 IKQGFDGN
-1108 DISKIMAQRALVST
+1108 ISKIMAQRAIVST
-1122 INMYG
+1122 VNMYG

-1169 DAFMKEFVK
+1169 DAFMEEFVK
-1178 VTNNLKLTNGK
+1178 QTNNTKLSNGK

-1202 HNENIN
+1202 QNESID

-1217 NLNEYIGSSVNTKY
+1217 NLNEYITSSVNTKY

-1293 SHIEEQRNKVG
+1293 SHIEEQRNREG
-1304 EVTNLNVIVDWE
+1304 SITNLNVVIDWE

-1333 YSQDARKIYPNSH
+1333 YSMDARKIFPNAH

-1361 VSLDCDN
+1361 VSLDCDS

-1374 DATTTDGF
+1374 DATTADGF

-1394 RLALLQDE
+1394 RLALLQDN
-1402 SLTSAGLNKALNAL
+1402 SLTPAGLNKALNAL

-1437 GRYKLYV
+1437 GRYKPYV
-1444 EAEDIEDIHD
+1444 EAEDIADVHD
-1454 DEKSMRRL
+1454 DAGTVKRL

-1476 YADGYAENNVASEV
+1476 YADGYAENNVASEI

-1509 KVYDNY
+1509 KIYDNY

-1520 LQKAINNNENKSAI
+1520 LQKAINNDENKSAT

-1539 GFVTRLNEAPEDSQ
+1539 GFVTRLNEAPENAQ

-1574 YYSNGK
+1574 YYRNGK

-1593 SGFGDYSMGYIV
+1593 SGFGDYSMGFIV
-1605 HTDGVQSFIAAC
+1605 HTDGVQSFIASC
-1617 RTTANVKNTKI
+1617 RTTANVKNTKL
-1628 HKTVIAEI
+1628 HKAVISEVA
-1636 VDIITAQINN
+1636 DIITAQINN
-1646 INNSNHVDNFNV
+1646 INNSNHADNFNV
-1658 VKERLQELFGPGGLF
+1658 IKERLEELFGAGGLF

-1684 NERFITIQYKQGSGK
+1684 NERFITIQYKQGKGK
-1699 NAKYTNI
+1699 DAKYTNI

-1727 NAGKVLTNVT
+1727 KNGKVFTNVT
-1737 SINAETRGILNKLT
+1737 SITSETRGILNKLT

-1803 FILQTAGFTTNLV
+1803 FILQSAGFTTNLV

-1826 IDTRHV
+1826 IDIRHV

-1842 KVTQKA
+1842 KITQKA
-1848 NTAVSDYLYNERNPK
+1848 NTAVSDYLYDELNPK
-1863 RKTANTE
+1863 RKTADTI
-1870 EILKRAGVPQEKIDI
+1870 EILDRAGVSPEKINI
-1885 LLGTNSKIPFVTKQI
+1885 LLGIRSKIPFVTQQI
-1900 FLSNVDDGKT
+1900 SLSNVDDGKT

-1918 KKIYITPRGAAIM
+1918 KKIYITPRGATAM
-1931 NGSST
+1931 NGNPT

-1945 NIHRLFNSSK
+1945 NIHRLFNSNK
-1955 YNDAERQR
+1955 YNNAERQR
-1963 IINEIGYK
+1963 IIKEIGYAK
-1971 TDNVEEDNPNSI
+1971 DETEKSGTPSL
-1983 YNFVVNKL
+1983 YHFVVNKL
-1991 KEQHNKGEIN
+1991 IEQHNNGDIS
-2001 DAFFNSTMKVIDT
+2001 DAFYNSTMKVIET
-2014 TQSYDNP
+2014 TQSYNNP
-2021 QTKVEEFVVECLTQ
+2021 QTCVEEFVTECLTQ

-2042 NNTQYDNESSVQG
+2042 NNTQYDNESTVQG

-2097 GNNPTTNNDL
+2097 GNTPTTNNDL
-2107 FSQPIT
+2107 FSQRIT
-2113 TTTTTANAADT
+2113 TTTTTANT
-2124 DNTNSPVERQPA
+2124 VSVDNTNSPVEGQSA
-2136 SPTAIDNQPPA
+2136 SPTAIDNQQPA
-2147 INPATGENIGTDT
+2147 INPATGENVDTTTINNDADENTD
-2160 NDYIPIDEDGVFTMP
+2160 DWYDS
-2175 DDEDYDPA
+2175 DDFYDNEY
-2183 DGLKAATD
+2183 AATD
-2191 LIENNDTTA
+2191 LIENNHTTA
-2200 EIYSV
+2200 EIYST

-2219 TVNDMSDFVNTFPMQ
+2219 TVNDMSDFVNAFPIQ

-2242 LASNELNYTCA
+2242 LASNELNYTCI

>member
-1 MPNNLPLTG
+1 MPRPILTG
-10 DDFVDRLR
+10 NDLLDKLR
-18 QGPYR
+18 NNGVYR
-23 KNPNYN
+23 NPDYN
-29 PKTKKGRSVPP
+29 PKTKKGKLQPKYL
-40 IIVDTSAGDLT
+40 IDNNAGDINS
-51 GGGFTRTSNQ
+51 GIVTRAAQDQARIQVSPVDL
-61 GLNLDFSARSLGRDL
+61 GLSQEDVDRDF
-76 ESVEQDE
+76 
-83 ELGISLSPY
+83 ELGINPINPY
-92 NTVDEL
+92 NTADEL
-98 NKARADSQ
+98 NKARADTQ
-106 SALSQFGNFLAQAG
+106 SALSQFGNFLGQAA

-127 TMEGFG
+127 SMEGFG

-138 AKQFVTGDNY
+138 AKQFITGDNY
-148 ESSAWTR
+148 ESSDWTNY
-155 FWEDIHN
+155 WEDLHN
-162 NIKDKFKIYRENP
+162 SIKDKFKIYRENP
-175 NANWDLSDFGWWMDN
+175 DTSWDLSDFGWWMDN

-202 PAAGWARGISML
+202 PAVGWAKGISML
-214 GRIGKIGK
+214 GRIGKVEK
-222 GVNAVTRWA
+222 ATNALTRWA

-257 NKTIHNAAEIT
+257 NKTIRNSAEIG
-268 GTALLSRTGENYME
+268 GTALLSRTGENFME
-282 GRQVYDDVYTNSKE
+282 GRQVYDEVYTNSKE

-310 ARHPEFRNQSKDN
+310 AQHPEFRNQSKDD

-357 WGKPMQ
+357 WGKPIQ
-363 RASKASERIA
+363 RALKASERIA

-541 NFIVNKDTGAKII
+541 NFVVNKDTGAKII

-609 LTKNGATINGNDKA
+609 LTKNGATVNSNDKA

-656 ATIATARSLVRTKLQ
+656 ATIATARNLVRTKLQ

-676 NQLGNITARMEE
+676 NQLGNIAARMEE

-693 TDFNPYIERRKYNY
+693 TDFSPYIERKKYNY
-707 AKRQLDDIERQE
+707 AKRQLDNIEKQE

-762 IEETMRIIQE
+762 IEETIRTIQE

-828 LPLDETDYKNVYNE
+828 LPLDEADYKNVYNE

-885 ISKVDNALKSIRYGY
+885 VSKVDNALKSIRYGY

-970 DNPSTGEVEQTAIV
+970 GNPSTGEVEQTATTQ
-984 NTNTTI
+984 TNAAVA
-990 TTDNTNLE
+990 TDNTNLE
-998 RAEAQQAQATVGTPE
+998 RAEAQQAQATVGAPE

-1027 NPMQVDVAQDEVEVQ
+1027 NPMQVDVTQDEAEVQ
-1042 RKLAQTIDA
+1042 RKLAQTIDT

-1066 IGFKESAKLDEI
+1066 IGFKEAVKLDAI
-1078 TKALQNKD
+1078 TQALQNKD
-1086 ESKLAEFIQEITDFL
+1086 ESKLAEFIQEVTDFL
-1101 TKQGFDN
+1101 IKQGFDS
-1108 DISKIMAQRALVST
+1108 DISKIMAQRAIVST

-1146 NEAAAKKYSA
+1146 NEASAKKYSA

-1169 DAFMKEFVK
+1169 DAFMEEFVK
-1178 VTNNLKLTNGK
+1178 QTNNTKLSNGK

-1202 HNENIN
+1202 QNESID

-1217 NLNEYIGSSVNTKY
+1217 NLNEYITSSVNTKY

-1278 KEFNDAMLAAANGAP
+1278 KDFNDAMFAAANGAP
-1293 SHIEEQRNKVG
+1293 SHIEEQRNKAG
-1304 EVTNLNVIVDWE
+1304 EVTNLNVIIDWE

-1333 YSQDARKIYPNSH
+1333 YSPDARKIYPNSH

-1361 VSLDCDN
+1361 VSLDCDS

-1394 RLALLQDE
+1394 RLALLQDNT
-1402 SLTSAGLNKALNAL
+1402 LTHAGLNKALNAL

-1425 VDNPLIEELINQ
+1425 VDNPLVEELINQ
-1437 GRYKLYV
+1437 GRYKPYV
-1444 EAEDIEDIHD
+1444 EAEDIEDVHD
-1454 DEKSMRRL
+1454 DAGTARRL

-1476 YADGYAENNVASEV
+1476 YADGYAENNVASEI

-1509 KVYDNY
+1509 KIYDNY

-1520 LQKAINNNENKSAI
+1520 LQKAINNDENKSAT

-1539 GFVTRLNEAPEDSQ
+1539 GFVTRLNEAPENAQ

-1593 SGFGDYSMGYIV
+1593 SGFGDYSMGFIV
-1605 HTDGVQSFIAAC
+1605 HTDGVQSFIASC
-1617 RTTANVKNTKI
+1617 RTTANVKNTKL
-1628 HKTVIAEI
+1628 HKAVISEVA
-1636 VDIITAQINN
+1636 DIITAQINN

-1658 VKERLQELFGPGGLF
+1658 IKERLEELFGPGGLF

-1684 NERFITIQYKQGSGK
+1684 NERFITIQYKQGKGK
-1699 NAKYTNI
+1699 DAKYTNI

-1737 SINAETRGILNKLT
+1737 SITSETRGILNKLT

-1803 FILQTAGFTTNLV
+1803 FILQSAGFTTNLV

-1826 IDTRHV
+1826 IDIRHV

-1842 KVTQKA
+1842 KINQKA
-1848 NTAVSDYLYNERNPK
+1848 NTAVSDYLYDELNPK
-1863 RKTANTE
+1863 RKTADTE
-1870 EILKRAGVPQEKIDI
+1870 EILKRAGVSPEKINI
-1885 LLGTNSKIPFVTKQI
+1885 LLGIRSKIPFVTQQI
-1900 FLSNVDDGKT
+1900 SLSNVDDGKT

-1918 KKIYITPRGAAIM
+1918 KKIYITPRGATAM
-1931 NGSST
+1931 NGNPT

-1945 NIHRLFNSSK
+1945 NIHRLFNSNK
-1955 YNDAERQR
+1955 YTNAERQR
-1963 IINEIGYK
+1963 IVTEL
-1971 TDNVEEDNPNSI
+1971 EDV
-1983 YNFVVNKL
+1983 YNFVKQKL
-1991 KEQHNKGEIN
+1991 IEDHNNGKIS
-2001 DAFFNSTMKVIDT
+2001 DTFFNSVNKTLDT
-2014 TQSYDNP
+2014 TQSYTNQ
-2021 QTKVEEFVVECLTQ
+2021 QTRMEEFVVECLTQ

-2042 NNTQYDNESSVQG
+2042 NNTQYDNESTVQG

-2097 GNNPTTNNDL
+2097 GNTPTTNNDL
-2107 FSQPIT
+2107 FSRPMT
-2113 TTTTTANAADT
+2113 TITTTANTVGAD
-2124 DNTNSPVERQPA
+2124 NMNSPVERQPE
-2136 SPTAIDNQPPA
+2136 SPTAIDNQQPT
-2147 INPATGENIGTDT
+2147 INPATGENVETDNIN
-2160 NDYIPIDEDGVFTMP
+2160 NDADENT
-2175 DDEDYDPA
+2175 DDWYNGED
-2183 DGLKAATD
+2183 LELNEFAATD
-2191 LIENNDTTA
+2191 LIENNHTTV
-2200 EIYSV
+2200 EIYST

-2219 TVNDMSDFVNTFPMQ
+2219 TVNDMSDFVNTFPIQ

>member
-1 MPNNLPLTG
+1 MPNNVITG
-10 DDFVDRLR
+10 NSFVDKIR
-18 QGPYR
+18 PYIP
-23 KNPNYN
+23 NPEYN
-29 PKTKKGRSVPP
+29 PKTKKGRVQPPVLVDSSAPAINDDFMSRTMNSVN
-40 IIVDTSAGDLT
+40 GLT
-51 GGGFTRTSNQ
+51 FTGRELGFTNEEI
-61 GLNLDFSARSLGRDL
+61 
-76 ESVEQDE
+76 ESDAD
-83 ELGISLSPY
+83 LGITLSPY
-92 NTVDEL
+92 NTVDKL

-120 LGEVLVG
+120 LGEILVG

-175 NANWDLSDFGWWMDN
+175 DSNWDLSDFGWWMDN

-296 NLDNMPDTEFQKFL
+296 NLDNMPDAEFQKFL
-310 ARHPEFRNQSKDN
+310 ARHPEFRNQSKDD

-357 WGKPMQ
+357 WGKPLN

-373 AENVRRTLAGKKAE
+373 AENVRRTLAGKNAE

-454 LTDGSIW
+454 LSDSSIW

-483 GSHAVKGLYNK
+483 GFHAAKGLYNK

-554 KDGQLVE
+554 KDGRLIE
-561 ETIDDEQKELL
+561 ETIDDAQKELL

-609 LTKNGATINGNDKA
+609 LTKNGANINGNDKA

-642 LRNVNNLTDKANPF
+642 LRNVNNITDKANPF

-676 NQLGNITARMEE
+676 NQLGNIAARMEE

-707 AKRQLDDIERQE
+707 AKRQLDNIERQE
-719 QIIATQYAN
+719 QIIATQYVN

-762 IEETMRIIQE
+762 IEETMRTIQE

-778 DMKKDFSTIMRNLDK
+778 DMKKDFYTIMRNLDK

-828 LPLDETDYKNVYNE
+828 LPLDEADYKNVYNE

-885 ISKVDNALKSIRYGY
+885 IGKVDNALKSIRYGY

-946 ESEAAQQQEQE
+946 ESESAQQQEQE

-970 DNPSTGEVEQTAIV
+970 GNPSTGEIEQTATA
-984 NTNTTI
+984 NTNTAI
-990 TTDNTNLE
+990 ATDNTNLE
-998 RAEAQQAQATVGTPE
+998 RAEAQQAQATVGAPE

-1027 NPMQVDVAQDEVEVQ
+1027 NPMQVDVAQDEAEVQ

-1066 IGFKESAKLDEI
+1066 IGFKEGAKLDEI

-1169 DAFMKEFVK
+1169 DAFMEEFVK
-1178 VTNNLKLTNGK
+1178 VTNNLKLSNGK
-1189 YVINLKTLFNYLI
+1189 YIINLKTLFNYLI

-1217 NLNEYIGSSVNTKY
+1217 NLNEYIASSVNTKY

-1333 YSQDARKIYPNSH
+1333 YSQDACKIYPNSH

-1402 SLTSAGLNKALNAL
+1402 SLTPAGLNKALNAL

-1437 GRYKLYV
+1437 GRYKPYV

-1462 TAIRLAEDISKILF
+1462 TAIRLAEDISKVLF

-1515 THTYE
+1515 IHTYE
-1520 LQKAINNNENKSAI
+1520 LQKAINNNENKTADI
-1534 VNVNV
+1534 NVNV

-1593 SGFGDYSMGYIV
+1593 SGFGDYSMGFIV

-1628 HKTVIAEI
+1628 HKAVIAE
-1636 VDIITAQINN
+1636 VADIITAQINN

-1658 VKERLQELFGPGGLF
+1658 VKERLEELFGPGGLF

-1684 NERFITIQYKQGSGK
+1684 NERFITIQYKQGRGK
-1699 NAKYTNI
+1699 DTKYTNI

-1737 SINAETRGILNKLT
+1737 SINTETRGILNKLT

-1863 RKTANTE
+1863 RKTADTE

-1918 KKIYITPRGAAIM
+1918 KKIYITPRGAAVM

-2042 NNTQYDNESSVQG
+2042 NNTQYDNESSIQG

-2107 FSQPIT
+2107 FSQPMTASSAT
-2113 TTTTTANAADT
+2113 TNTANT
-2124 DNTNSPVERQPA
+2124 DNTNSPVERQSV

-2147 INPATGENIGTDT
+2147 INPATGENVGTDT

>member
-1 MPNNLPLTG
+1 MPLPILTG
-10 DDFVDRLR
+10 NDLLDKLR
-18 QGPYR
+18 NNGVYR
-23 KNPNYN
+23 NPDYN
-29 PKTKKGRSVPP
+29 PKTKKSKLQPQHLVNNTAGNVNSG
-40 IIVDTSAGDLT
+40 IVTRAAQDQANIQISPVDLGLT
-51 GGGFTRTSNQ
+51 QNQ
-61 GLNLDFSARSLGRDL
+61 VDEDF
-76 ESVEQDE
+76 
-83 ELGISLSPY
+83 ELGINPINPY

-106 SALSQFGNFLAQAG
+106 SALVQFGNFLAQAG

-127 TMEGFG
+127 SMEGFG

-148 ESSAWTR
+148 ESSAWTS

-175 NANWDLSDFGWWMDN
+175 DSSWDLSDFGWWMDN

-202 PAAGWARGISML
+202 PTVGVAKGISML
-214 GRIGKIGK
+214 GRIGKIEK
-222 GVNAVTRWA
+222 GINAATRWV

-243 TGNKYAQMRAAASI
+243 TGNKYAQMRVAASI
-257 NKTIHNAAEIT
+257 NKTIRNGAETT

-296 NLDNMPDTEFQKFL
+296 NLDNMPDEEFAKFL
-310 ARHPEFRNQSKDN
+310 ANHSEFRNQSKDD

-357 WGKPMQ
+357 WGKPLN

-373 AENVRRTLAGKKAE
+373 AENIRRTLAGKKAE

-514 EKINNVTVTAKE
+514 EKINNVTITAKE

-541 NFIVNKDTGAKII
+541 NFVVNKDTGAKII

-609 LTKNGATINGNDKA
+609 LTKNGATVDGNDKA

-656 ATIATARSLVRTKLQ
+656 ATIATSRSLVRTKLQ

-676 NQLGNITARMEE
+676 NQLGNIAARMEE

-693 TDFNPYIERRKYNY
+693 TDFSSYIERKKYNY
-707 AKRQLDDIERQE
+707 AKRQLDNIEKQE

-762 IEETMRIIQE
+762 IEETMRTIQE

-778 DMKKDFSTIMRNLDK
+778 NMKKDFSTIMRNLDK

-821 RNYTQAQ
+821 RNHTQAQ
-828 LPLDETDYKNVYNE
+828 LPLDEADYKNVYNE

-915 QMELIIEEARK
+915 QMELIIEEARR
-926 NRKKAE
+926 NRKNAE
-932 DLQAEAEQSGTVLP
+932 DLQAEAEQSGTILP

-970 DNPSTGEVEQTAIV
+970 GNPSTGEVEQTATA
-984 NTNTTI
+984 NTNTAI
-990 TTDNTNLE
+990 ATDNTNLE

-1027 NPMQVDVAQDEVEVQ
+1027 NPMQVDVAQDEAEVQ
-1042 RKLAQTIDA
+1042 RKLAQTIDV

-1169 DAFMKEFVK
+1169 DTFMEEFVK
-1178 VTNNLKLTNGK
+1178 ITNNLKLSNGK
-1189 YVINLKTLFNYLI
+1189 YVINLKTLFDYLI
-1202 HNENIN
+1202 HNESID

-1217 NLNEYIGSSVNTKY
+1217 NLNEYIASSVNTKY

-1273 PEQRN
+1273 YEQRN
-1278 KEFNDAMLAAANGAP
+1278 KEFDDAMVAAANGAP
-1293 SHIEEQRNKVG
+1293 SHIEEQRNTEG
-1304 EVTNLNVIVDWE
+1304 ELTNLNVIVDWE

-1327 ILRTVH
+1327 ILRAVH

-1351 NEITRNDDGT
+1351 NEITRNDDGAI
-1361 VSLDCDN
+1361 SLDCDN

-1374 DATTTDGF
+1374 DVSTTDGF

-1402 SLTSAGLNKALNAL
+1402 SLTPAGLNKALNAL

-1437 GRYKLYV
+1437 GRYKPYV
-1444 EAEDIEDIHD
+1444 EAEDIKDIHD
-1454 DEKSMRRL
+1454 DDKSMRRL

-1499 LRERYKTWKD
+1499 LRLRYKTWKY

-1520 LQKAINNNENKSAI
+1520 LQKAINNNENKSAT

-1564 PNTDGYTPFV
+1564 PNTNGYTPFV

-1593 SGFGDYSMGYIV
+1593 SGFGDYSMGYLIY
-1605 HTDGVQSFIAAC
+1605 TDGVQPFIAAC

-1628 HKTVIAEI
+1628 HKAVIAEI
-1636 VDIITAQINN
+1636 ADIITAQINN

-1658 VKERLQELFGPGGLF
+1658 IKERLEELFGPGGLF

-1684 NERFITIQYKQGSGK
+1684 NERFITIQYKQGNGK
-1699 NAKYTNI
+1699 DAKYTNI

-1720 NAITIYD
+1720 NVITIYD
-1727 NAGKVLTNVT
+1727 NAGKVLTNIT
-1737 SINAETRGILNKLT
+1737 SINPETRGILNKLT

-1779 FTWNGENFIVHLGG
+1779 FTWDGKNFIVHLGG

-1803 FILQTAGFTTNLV
+1803 FIFQTAGFTTNLV

-1832 TMDTHINKKE
+1832 TMNTHINKKG

-1848 NTAVSDYLYNERNPK
+1848 NTAVSDYLYDERNPK
-1863 RKTANTE
+1863 RKTADTE

-1885 LLGTNSKIPFVTKQI
+1885 LLGTNSKIPFVTKRI
-1900 FLSNVDDGKT
+1900 SLSNIDDGKT

-1918 KKIYITPRGAAIM
+1918 KKIYITPRGAAVM

-1955 YNDAERQR
+1955 YNDSERQR
-1963 IINEIGYK
+1963 IITEL
-1971 TDNVEEDNPNSI
+1971 EDV
-1983 YNFVVNKL
+1983 YNFVRQKL
-1991 KEQHNKGEIN
+1991 IEEHDNGKIN
-2001 DAFFNSTMKVIDT
+2001 DAFFNSVNKVLDT
-2014 TQSYDNP
+2014 TQSYDNQ
-2021 QTKVEEFVVECLTQ
+2021 QTRMEEFVVECLTQ

-2055 IKQSKKSILQ
+2055 IKQSKRSILQ
-2065 KLMDI
+2065 KLMDL

-2082 NDFSILAREYVILGK
+2082 NDSSILAREYVILGK
-2097 GNNPTTNNDL
+2097 GNNATTNSDL
-2107 FSQPIT
+2107 FSQHAT
-2113 TTTTTANAADT
+2113 TTSAATNAADT
-2124 DNTNSPVERQPA
+2124 DNTNSPVEGQPP

-2147 INPATGENIGTDT
+2147 INPATGENVETTT
-2160 NDYIPIDEDGVFTMP
+2160 NDYIPIDEDGIFTMP
-2175 DDEDYDPA
+2175 DDEDYDA
-2183 DGLKAATD
+2183 SDGLKAATD

>member
-1 MPNNLPLTG
+1 MPNNVITG
-10 DDFVDRLR
+10 NSFVDKIR
-18 QGPYR
+18 PYIP
-23 KNPNYN
+23 NPEYN
-29 PKTKKGRSVPP
+29 PKTKKGRVQPP
-40 IIVDTSAGDLT
+40 ILVDSSAPAINDNFMSRTMNSVNRLT
-51 GGGFTRTSNQ
+51 FTGRELGFTNEEI
-61 GLNLDFSARSLGRDL
+61 
-76 ESVEQDE
+76 ESDAD
-83 ELGISLSPY
+83 LGITLSPY

-162 NIKDKFKIYRENP
+162 DIKDKFKIYRENP
-175 NANWDLSDFGWWMDN
+175 NADWDLSDFGWWMDN

-222 GVNAVTRWA
+222 GINAVTRWA
-231 SKGLSNWSKAAK
+231 SKGLSNWSKAAR
-243 TGNKYAQMRAAASI
+243 TGNKYAQIRAAASI
-257 NKTIHNAAEIT
+257 NKTINNAAEIT

-282 GRQVYDDVYTNSKE
+282 GRQVYDEVYTNSKE

-310 ARHPEFRNQSKDN
+310 ARHPEFRNQSKDD

-387 DLIKDNLLNRTK
+387 DLIKNNLLNRTK

-454 LTDGSIW
+454 FTDGSIW

-483 GSHAVKGLYNK
+483 GSHAIKGLYNK

-514 EKINNVTVTAKE
+514 EKINNVTITAKE

-541 NFIVNKDTGAKII
+541 NFVVNKDTGTKII

-609 LTKNGATINGNDKA
+609 LTKNGATVNGNDKA

-633 AIADMYQNE
+633 AISDMYQNE

-656 ATIATARSLVRTKLQ
+656 ATIAAARSLVRTKLQ

-676 NQLGNITARMEE
+676 NQLGNIAARMEE

-707 AKRQLDDIERQE
+707 AKRQLDNIERQE

-762 IEETMRIIQE
+762 IEETMRTIQE

-778 DMKKDFSTIMRNLDK
+778 NMKKDFYTIMRNLDK

-828 LPLDETDYKNVYNE
+828 LPLDEADYKNVYNE

-872 DEAINKVLSENTG
+872 DEAINNVLSENTG

-932 DLQAEAEQSGTVLP
+932 NLQAEAEQSGTVLP
-946 ESEAAQQQEQE
+946 ESEAGQQQEQE
-957 EAAVNQQETQDEN
+957 EAAINQQETQDEN
-970 DNPSTGEVEQTAIV
+970 GNPSTGEVEQTTTA
-984 NTNTTI
+984 NTDTTI
-990 TTDNTNLE
+990 ATDNTNLE
-998 RAEAQQAQATVGTPE
+998 RAESQQAQATVGAPE

-1027 NPMQVDVAQDEVEVQ
+1027 NPMQVDVAQDEAEVQ

-1066 IGFKESAKLDEI
+1066 IGFKEGAKLDAI
-1078 TKALQNKD
+1078 TQALQNKD

-1101 TKQGFDN
+1101 TKQGFDD

-1169 DAFMKEFVK
+1169 DAFMEEFVK
-1178 VTNNLKLTNGK
+1178 VTNNLKLSNGK
-1189 YVINLKTLFNYLI
+1189 YIINLKTLFNYLI
-1202 HNENIN
+1202 HNESID
-1208 GNTAVQIYN
+1208 GKTAVQIYN
-1217 NLNEYIGSSVNTKY
+1217 NLNEYIASSVNTKY

-1256 RKQEIASR
+1256 RKQEISSR

-1293 SHIEEQRNKVG
+1293 SHIEEQRNKAG
-1304 EVTNLNVIVDWE
+1304 ELTNLNVIVDWE

-1402 SLTSAGLNKALNAL
+1402 SLTPAGLNKALNAL

-1437 GRYKLYV
+1437 GRYKPYV

-1462 TAIRLAEDISKILF
+1462 TAIRLAEDISKVLF

-1520 LQKAINNNENKSAI
+1520 LQKAINNNENKSATI
-1534 VNVNV
+1534 NVNV

-1593 SGFGDYSMGYIV
+1593 SGFGDYSMGFIV

-1617 RTTANVKNTKI
+1617 RTTANVKNTKM
-1628 HKTVIAEI
+1628 HKAVIAE
-1636 VDIITAQINN
+1636 VADIITAQINN
-1646 INNSNHVDNFNV
+1646 INNSNHADNFNV
-1658 VKERLQELFGPGGLF
+1658 VKERLEELFGPGGLF

-1684 NERFITIQYKQGSGK
+1684 NERFITIQYKQGRGK
-1699 NAKYTNI
+1699 DAKYTNI
-1706 ATFHSIN
+1706 TTFHSIN

-1727 NAGKVLTNVT
+1727 NAGKVLTNIT
-1737 SINAETRGILNKLT
+1737 SINAETQGILNKLT
-1751 QTLTDTFVIN
+1751 QTLTDNFVIN

-1779 FTWNGENFIVHLGG
+1779 FTWNGENFIVHLGA

-1803 FILQTAGFTTNLV
+1803 FIFQTAGFTTNLV

-1832 TMDTHINKKE
+1832 TMDTHINKKQ
-1842 KVTQKA
+1842 KITQKA

-1863 RKTANTE
+1863 RKTADTE

-1900 FLSNVDDGKT
+1900 SLSNVDDGKT

-1918 KKIYITPRGAAIM
+1918 KKIYITPRGASVM

-1955 YNDAERQR
+1955 YTNAERQR
-1963 IINEIGYK
+1963 IVTEL
-1971 TDNVEEDNPNSI
+1971 EDV
-1983 YNFVVNKL
+1983 YNFVRQKFIEEHDNGK
-1991 KEQHNKGEIN
+1991 IN
-2001 DAFFNSTMKVIDT
+2001 DAFFNSVNKVLDT
-2014 TQSYDNP
+2014 TQSYDNQ
-2021 QTKVEEFVVECLTQ
+2021 QTRMEEFVVECLTQ

-2107 FSQPIT
+2107 FSQHLT
-2113 TTTTTANAADT
+2113 TTSTAANTVDT
-2124 DNTNSPVERQPA
+2124 DNTNSPVEGQPA

-2147 INPATGENIGTDT
+2147 INPATGENVETTT

>member
-1 MPNNLPLTG
+1 MPNNVITG
-10 DDFVDRLR
+10 NSFVDKIR
-18 QGPYR
+18 PYIP
-23 KNPNYN
+23 NPEYN
-29 PKTKKGRSVPP
+29 PKTKKGRVQPP
-40 IIVDTSAGDLT
+40 ILVDSSAPAINDDFMSRTMNSVNGLT
-51 GGGFTRTSNQ
+51 FTGRELGFTNEEI
-61 GLNLDFSARSLGRDL
+61 
-76 ESVEQDE
+76 ESDAD
-83 ELGISLSPY
+83 LGITLSPY
-92 NTVDEL
+92 NTVDKL

-120 LGEVLVG
+120 LGEILVG

-175 NANWDLSDFGWWMDN
+175 DSNWDLSDFGWWMDN

-296 NLDNMPDTEFQKFL
+296 NLDNMPDAEFQKFL
-310 ARHPEFRNQSKDN
+310 ARHPEFRNQSKDD

-373 AENVRRTLAGKKAE
+373 AENVRSTFAGKKAE
-387 DLIKDNLLNRTK
+387 DLIKDNFLNRTK
-399 EGFKYAFKH
+399 EGFRYAFKN
-408 PTKSAVITQLGEGFE
+408 PTKSAVATQLGEGFE

-454 LTDGSIW
+454 LSDSSIW

-483 GSHAVKGLYNK
+483 GFHAAKGLYNK

-554 KDGQLVE
+554 KDGRLIE
-561 ETIDDEQKELL
+561 ETIDDAQKELL

-609 LTKNGATINGNDKA
+609 LTKNGANINGNDKA

-642 LRNVNNLTDKANPF
+642 LRNVNNITDKANPF

-676 NQLGNITARMEE
+676 NQLGNIAARMEE

-707 AKRQLDDIERQE
+707 AKRQLDNIERQE

-762 IEETMRIIQE
+762 IEETMRTIQE

-778 DMKKDFSTIMRNLDK
+778 DMKKDFYTIMRNLDK

-872 DEAINKVLSENTG
+872 DEAINKILSENTG

-926 NRKKAE
+926 NRQKAE

-957 EAAVNQQETQDEN
+957 EAAINQQETQDEN
-970 DNPSTGEVEQTAIV
+970 GNPSTWEVEQTTT
-984 NTNTTI
+984 NTNTTVA
-990 TTDNTNLE
+990 TDNTNLE
-998 RAEAQQAQATVGTPE
+998 RAEAQQAQATVGAPE

-1027 NPMQVDVAQDEVEVQ
+1027 NPMQVDVAQDEAEVQ

-1051 NSLRAELAAR
+1051 NSLRVELAAR

-1066 IGFKESAKLDEI
+1066 IGFKEGAKLDAI
-1078 TKALQNKD
+1078 TQALQNKD

-1101 TKQGFDN
+1101 TKQGFDD

-1146 NEAAAKKYSA
+1146 NESAAKKYSA

-1169 DAFMKEFVK
+1169 DAFMEEFVK
-1178 VTNNLKLTNGK
+1178 VTNNLKLSNGK

-1202 HNENIN
+1202 HNESID

-1217 NLNEYIGSSVNTKY
+1217 NLNQYIASSINTKY

-1248 FIHQVEEQ
+1248 FIHQIEEQ

-1293 SHIEEQRNKVG
+1293 SHIEEQRNKAG

-1361 VSLDCDN
+1361 ISLDCDN

-1402 SLTSAGLNKALNAL
+1402 SLTPAGLNKALNAL

-1437 GRYKLYV
+1437 GRYKPYI

-1462 TAIRLAEDISKILF
+1462 TAIRLAEDISKVLF

-1520 LQKAINNNENKSAI
+1520 LQKAINNNENKSAT

-1593 SGFGDYSMGYIV
+1593 SGFGDYSMGFIV

-1628 HKTVIAEI
+1628 HKAVIAE
-1636 VDIITAQINN
+1636 VADIITAQINN

-1658 VKERLQELFGPGGLF
+1658 VKERLEELFGPGGLF

-1684 NERFITIQYKQGSGK
+1684 NERFITIQYKQGRGK
-1699 NAKYTNI
+1699 DTKYTNI

-1751 QTLTDTFVIN
+1751 QTLTDNFVIN

-1803 FILQTAGFTTNLV
+1803 FIFQTAGFTTNLM

-1832 TMDTHINKKE
+1832 TMDTHINKKQ

-1863 RKTANTE
+1863 RKTADTE

-1900 FLSNVDDGKT
+1900 SLSNVDDGKT

-1918 KKIYITPRGAAIM
+1918 KKIYITPRGAAVM

-1955 YNDAERQR
+1955 YTNAERQR
-1963 IINEIGYK
+1963 IVTEL
-1971 TDNVEEDNPNSI
+1971 EDV
-1983 YNFVVNKL
+1983 YNFVRQKL
-1991 KEQHNKGEIN
+1991 IEEHDNGKIN
-2001 DAFFNSTMKVIDT
+2001 DAFFNSVNKVLDT
-2014 TQSYDNP
+2014 TQNYDNQ
-2021 QTKVEEFVVECLTQ
+2021 QTRMEEFVVECLTQ

-2042 NNTQYDNESSVQG
+2042 NNTQYDNESSIQG
-2055 IKQSKKSILQ
+2055 IKQNKKSILQ

-2097 GNNPTTNNDL
+2097 GNASTTNNDL
-2107 FSQPIT
+2107 FSQHIT
-2113 TTTTTANAADT
+2113 TTPTATNVADA
-2124 DNTNSPVERQPA
+2124 DNTNSPVEGQPA
-2136 SPTAIDNQPPA
+2136 SPTAIDNQLPA
-2147 INPATGENIGTDT
+2147 INPATGENVETTT

-2191 LIENNDTTA
+2191 LIKNNDTTA

>member
-1 MPNNLPLTG
+1 MPNNVITG
-10 DDFVDRLR
+10 NSFVDKIR
-18 QGPYR
+18 PYIP
-23 KNPNYN
+23 NPEYN
-29 PKTKKGRSVPP
+29 PKTKKGRVQPP
-40 IIVDTSAGDLT
+40 ILVDSSAPAINDNFMSRTMNSVNRLT
-51 GGGFTRTSNQ
+51 FTGRELGFTNEEI
-61 GLNLDFSARSLGRDL
+61 
-76 ESVEQDE
+76 ESDAD
-83 ELGISLSPY
+83 LGITLSPY

-162 NIKDKFKIYRENP
+162 DIKDKFKIYRENP
-175 NANWDLSDFGWWMDN
+175 NADWDLSDFGWWMDN

-222 GVNAVTRWA
+222 GINAVTRWA
-231 SKGLSNWSKAAK
+231 SKGLSNWSKAAR
-243 TGNKYAQMRAAASI
+243 TGNKYAQIRAAASI
-257 NKTIHNAAEIT
+257 NKTINNAAEIT

-282 GRQVYDDVYTNSKE
+282 GRQVYDEVYTNSKE

-310 ARHPEFRNQSKDN
+310 ARHPEFRNQSKDD

-387 DLIKDNLLNRTK
+387 DLIKNNLLNRTK

-454 LTDGSIW
+454 FTDGSIW

-483 GSHAVKGLYNK
+483 GSHAIKGLYNK

-514 EKINNVTVTAKE
+514 EKINNVTITAKE

-541 NFIVNKDTGAKII
+541 NFVVNKDTGTKII

-609 LTKNGATINGNDKA
+609 LTKNGATVNGNDKA

-633 AIADMYQNE
+633 AISDMYQNE

-656 ATIATARSLVRTKLQ
+656 ATIAAARSLVRTKLQ

-676 NQLGNITARMEE
+676 NQLGNIAARMEE

-707 AKRQLDDIERQE
+707 AKRQLDNIERQE

-762 IEETMRIIQE
+762 IEETMRTIQE

-778 DMKKDFSTIMRNLDK
+778 NMKKDFYTIMRNLDK

-828 LPLDETDYKNVYNE
+828 LPLDEADYKNVYNE

-872 DEAINKVLSENTG
+872 DEAINNVLSENTG

-932 DLQAEAEQSGTVLP
+932 NLQAEAEQSGTVLP
-946 ESEAAQQQEQE
+946 ESEAGQQQEQE
-957 EAAVNQQETQDEN
+957 EAAINQQETQDEN
-970 DNPSTGEVEQTAIV
+970 GNPSTGEVEQTTTA
-984 NTNTTI
+984 NTDTTI
-990 TTDNTNLE
+990 ATDNTNLE
-998 RAEAQQAQATVGTPE
+998 RAESQQAQATVGAPE

-1027 NPMQVDVAQDEVEVQ
+1027 NPMQVDVAQDEAEVQ

-1066 IGFKESAKLDEI
+1066 IGFKEGAKLDAI
-1078 TKALQNKD
+1078 TQALQNKD

-1101 TKQGFDN
+1101 TKQGFDD
-1108 DISKIMAQRALVST
+1108 DISKIMAQRSLVST

-1169 DAFMKEFVK
+1169 DAFMEEFVK
-1178 VTNNLKLTNGK
+1178 VTNNLKLSNGK
-1189 YVINLKTLFNYLI
+1189 YIINLKTLFNYLI
-1202 HNENIN
+1202 HNESID
-1208 GNTAVQIYN
+1208 GKTAVQIYN
-1217 NLNEYIGSSVNTKY
+1217 NLNEYIASSVNTKY

-1256 RKQEIASR
+1256 RKQEISSR

-1293 SHIEEQRNKVG
+1293 SHIEEQRNKAG
-1304 EVTNLNVIVDWE
+1304 ELTNLNVIVDWE

-1402 SLTSAGLNKALNAL
+1402 SLTPAGLNKALNAL

-1437 GRYKLYV
+1437 GRYKPYV

-1462 TAIRLAEDISKILF
+1462 TAIRLAEDISKVLF

-1520 LQKAINNNENKSAI
+1520 LQKAINNNENKSATI
-1534 VNVNV
+1534 NVNV

-1593 SGFGDYSMGYIV
+1593 SGFGDYSMGFIV

-1617 RTTANVKNTKI
+1617 RTTANVKNTKM
-1628 HKTVIAEI
+1628 HKAVIAE
-1636 VDIITAQINN
+1636 VADIITAQINN
-1646 INNSNHVDNFNV
+1646 INNSNHADNFNV
-1658 VKERLQELFGPGGLF
+1658 VKERLEELFGLGGLF

-1684 NERFITIQYKQGSGK
+1684 NERFITIQYKQGRGK
-1699 NAKYTNI
+1699 DAKYTNI
-1706 ATFHSIN
+1706 TTFHSIN

-1727 NAGKVLTNVT
+1727 NAGKVLTNIT
-1737 SINAETRGILNKLT
+1737 SINAETQGILNKLT
-1751 QTLTDTFVIN
+1751 QTLTDNFVIN

-1779 FTWNGENFIVHLGG
+1779 FTWNGENFIVHLGA

-1803 FILQTAGFTTNLV
+1803 FIFQTAGFTTNLV

-1832 TMDTHINKKE
+1832 TMDTHINKKQ
-1842 KVTQKA
+1842 KITQKA

-1863 RKTANTE
+1863 RKTADTE

-1900 FLSNVDDGKT
+1900 SLSNVDDGKT

-1918 KKIYITPRGAAIM
+1918 KKIYITPRGASVM

-1955 YNDAERQR
+1955 YTNAERQR
-1963 IINEIGYK
+1963 IVTEL
-1971 TDNVEEDNPNSI
+1971 EDV
-1983 YNFVVNKL
+1983 YNFVRQKFIEEHDNGK
-1991 KEQHNKGEIN
+1991 IN
-2001 DAFFNSTMKVIDT
+2001 DAFFNSVNKVLDT
-2014 TQSYDNP
+2014 TQSYDNQ
-2021 QTKVEEFVVECLTQ
+2021 QTRMEEFVVECLTQ

-2107 FSQPIT
+2107 FSQHLT
-2113 TTTTTANAADT
+2113 TTSTAANTVDT
-2124 DNTNSPVERQPA
+2124 DNTNSPVEGQPA

-2147 INPATGENIGTDT
+2147 INPATGENVETTT

>member
-29 PKTKKGRSVPP
+29 PKTKKGRSVSP

-61 GLNLDFSARSLGRDL
+61 GLNLDFSARSLSRDL
-76 ESVEQDE
+76 ESVERDE

-92 NTVDEL
+92 STVDEL

-155 FWEDIHN
+155 FWENIHN
-162 NIKDKFKIYRENP
+162 DIKDKFKIYRENP

-257 NKTIHNAAEIT
+257 DKTIRNGAEIT

-296 NLDNMPDTEFQKFL
+296 NLDNMPDAEFAKFL
-310 ARHPEFRNQSKDN
+310 ARHPEFRNQSKDD

-357 WGKPMQ
+357 WGKPLS

-399 EGFKYAFKH
+399 ESFKYAFKR

-541 NFIVNKDTGAKII
+541 NFVVNKNTGAKII

-676 NQLGNITARMEE
+676 NQLGNIAARMEE

-707 AKRQLDDIERQE
+707 AKRQLDNIERQE

-762 IEETMRIIQE
+762 IEETMRTIQE

-778 DMKKDFSTIMRNLDK
+778 DMKKDFYTIMRNLDK

-970 DNPSTGEVEQTAIV
+970 GNPSTGEVEQTAT
-984 NTNTTI
+984 TNTDTTI
-990 TTDNTNLE
+990 ATDNTNLE
-998 RAEAQQAQATVGTPE
+998 RAEAQQAQATVGAPE
-1013 QEVETRQTGHEHDV
+1013 QEIETRQTGHEHDV
-1027 NPMQVDVAQDEVEVQ
+1027 NPMQVDVAQDEAEVQ

-1066 IGFKESAKLDEI
+1066 IGFREGAKLDVI
-1078 TKALQNKD
+1078 TQALQNKD

-1169 DAFMKEFVK
+1169 DAFMEEFVK
-1178 VTNNLKLTNGK
+1178 VTNNLKLSNGK
-1189 YVINLKTLFNYLI
+1189 YIINLKTLFNYLI
-1202 HNENIN
+1202 HNESID
-1208 GNTAVQIYN
+1208 GKTAVQIYN
-1217 NLNEYIGSSVNTKY
+1217 NLNEYIASSVNTKY

-1333 YSQDARKIYPNSH
+1333 YSQNARKIYPNSH

-1374 DATTTDGF
+1374 DATTADGF

-1402 SLTSAGLNKALNAL
+1402 SLTPAGLNKALNAL

-1437 GRYKLYV
+1437 SRYKPYI

-1462 TAIRLAEDISKILF
+1462 TAIRLAEDISKVLF

-1520 LQKAINNNENKSAI
+1520 LQKAINNNENKTADI
-1534 VNVNV
+1534 NVNV

-1553 PNIADQDFNPI
+1553 PNITDQDFNPI

-1593 SGFGDYSMGYIV
+1593 SGFGDYSMGFIV

-1628 HKTVIAEI
+1628 HKAVIAE
-1636 VDIITAQINN
+1636 VTDIITAQINN
-1646 INNSNHVDNFNV
+1646 INNSNYVDNFNV
-1658 VKERLQELFGPGGLF
+1658 IKERLEELFGPGGLF

-1684 NERFITIQYKQGSGK
+1684 NERFITIQYKQGRGK
-1699 NAKYTNI
+1699 DAKYTNI

-1727 NAGKVLTNVT
+1727 NAGKVLTNIT
-1737 SINAETRGILNKLT
+1737 SINTETRGMLNKLT

-1803 FILQTAGFTTNLV
+1803 FIFQTAGFTTNLV

-1832 TMDTHINKKE
+1832 TMDTRINKKE
-1842 KVTQKA
+1842 KITQKA
-1848 NTAVSDYLYNERNPK
+1848 NTAVSDYLYNERYPK
-1863 RKTANTE
+1863 RKTADTE

-1918 KKIYITPRGAAIM
+1918 KKIYITPRGAQVI
-1931 NGSST
+1931 NGNTT

-1991 KEQHNKGEIN
+1991 KEQHNNGEIN

-2014 TQSYDNP
+2014 TQNYDNP

-2065 KLMDI
+2065 KLIDI

-2097 GNNPTTNNDL
+2097 GNNPTTNNNI
-2107 FSQPIT
+2107 FSQPVT
-2113 TTTTTANAADT
+2113 TTSTSTNTVNT
-2124 DNTNSPVERQPA
+2124 DNTNSPVERQST
-2136 SPTAIDNQPPA
+2136 SPTDINNQPPA
-2147 INPATGENIGTDT
+2147 INPATDENIGTDI
-2160 NDYIPIDEDGVFTMP
+2160 NDDIPIDEDGVFTMP
-2175 DDEDYDPA
+2175 DDEDYDPT